1 MAVKID
7 SLPHKA
13 EEAEVA
19 SCVSNL
25 VQAFTNGL
33 NIFKRLRER
42 RRKRKARKENQAPD
56 PSTSA
61 ELQLSKSLRKGP
73 QDLAEKYA
81 ECYHSGM
88 GPRFAKGDAIAHASL
103 AETLI
108 KLNTGLVGIIATFLN
123 HDHSRGKGH
132 LDLDYKSLT
141 NLSDAS
147 RKEALQSMTQ
157 LYQRLSSHS
166 QLQLYNIG
174 VSPCA
179 RCGSANHADCSGR
192 STSPTEKEQR
202 KRHTSS
208 SRQRSNGAV
217 VTKMPIKSS
226 NQPQLVVMRPKNAR
240 KGSSSSSNSSS
251 STTKS
256 PSSSNNSSGY
266 STPSLPSPLPKY
278 VPVEPL
284 EFQALGGV
292 IHGTMGGYWPP
303 AESAPS
309 TPKPRK
315 DSFHDPTWRQQY
327 VYTPIITTTPDQL
340 LDHLHHPIPK
350 LPSFTPTPP
359 RRQSPPRSQ
368 QQSQSLPQHPK
379 RSPPAPPSPLRV
391 PSSPSSYSPSSP
403 PLLKRRIDKATPSS
417 YTFASDS
424 TKLGE
429 IPQRNWTQPWDYE
442 QAERLNAEAAVIG
455 HPSSGTA
462 AAAAAAV
469 GGGKKKGMFR
479 FLRRGSAGGA

>member
-1 MAVKID
+1 MY
-7 SLPHKA
+7 
-13 EEAEVA
+13 
-19 SCVSNL
+19 
-25 VQAFTNGL
+25 T
-33 NIFKRLRER
+33 
-42 RRKRKARKENQAPD
+42 
-56 PSTSA
+56 
-61 ELQLSKSLRKGP
+61 
-73 QDLAEKYA
+73 
-81 ECYHSGM
+81 
-88 GPRFAKGDAIAHASL
+88 AIAHASL

-141 NLSDAS
+141 SLSDAS

-179 RCGSANHADCSGR
+179 RCGSAKHADCSSR

-202 KRHTSS
+202 RRHTSS

-256 PSSSNNSSGY
+256 PPGSSNNSSGY

-292 IHGTMGGYWPP
+292 IHGTLGGWPP
-303 AESAPS
+303 AESQP
-309 TPKPRK
+309 PRK

-327 VYTPIITTTPDQL
+327 VYTPIVTTTPYQL

-350 LPSFTPTPP
+350 LPTSFTPTPP
-359 RRQSPPRSQ
+359 RRQSPRSQ
-368 QQSQSLPQHPK
+368 QQSSLPQHPK
-379 RSPPAPPSPLRV
+379 RSPPAPPLRV
-391 PSSPSSYSPSSP
+391 PSSPSSSSYSPSSP
-403 PLLKRRIDKATPSS
+403 PLLKRRLDKATPSS

-429 IPQRNWTQPWDYE
+429 IPQRNWTQPWDYD
-442 QAERLNAEAAVIG
+442 QAERLNAEAAVVG
-455 HPSSGTA
+455 HPSSA
-462 AAAAAAV
+462 AIGGGG

-479 FLRRGSAGGA
+479 FLRRGSAAGA